1 MLGEFFDVVKTQF
14 VNAINIRDPKTM
26 LGTLAGVGIAVGV
39 VGAVGRGAKR
49 TTQQALEGNLGQAV
63 KEGTSETL
71 VDFVDSQLA
80 ILDVI
85 SPLADGDKRRGK
97 RRDKKTTQ
105 QKVNSIKKKR
115 GMN

>member
-26 LGTLAGVGIAVGV
+26 LGTLVGVGIAVGA

-49 TTQQALEGNLGQAV
+49 TTQQALEGNLTQAV

-71 VDFVDSQLA
+71 VDFVDTQLE
-80 ILDVI
+80 ILDAI
-85 SPLADGDKRRGK
+85 SPLSKGDKRK
-97 RRDKKTTQ
+97 RRDKKSTA
-105 QKVNSIKKKR
+105 QKVKQIKKRK